1 MSGAHPADPI
11 AEAFEEHRAR
21 LTAVAYRVLGSHAD
35 ADDAVQEAWLR
46 LSRQDAGA
54 IDNLGGWLTTVVGRI
69 SLDLL
74 RSGRTR
80 RTVPLDDRLTDL
92 ARQGDFIDLA
102 DPTDLAV
109 TIDRNPAPEDLV
121 ALGDSI
127 GLALLTVLD
136 SLRPDERLAFVLHDV
151 FAVPHGETGAILGKS
166 ADATKMLTSRAR
178 RKVRAAQHP
187 ASARRRQ
194 REVVQAFLAAARDG
208 RFEQLLQV
216 LHPEVKFTVHSPN
229 GRFVTLGATE
239 VATRARVAGSAARGH
254 TVTVNGRP
262 GVISWSEDGTPLSL
276 LAFTVADGRITGIT
290 ALIDPA
296 RLALM
301 DLPHPV

>member
-11 AEAFEEHRAR
+11 AEAFETHRAR

-46 LSRQDAGA
+46 LSRQDADG

-80 RTVPLDDRLTDL
+80 PTVPLDDRLPE
-92 ARQGDFIDLA
+92 A
-102 DPTDLAV
+102 AV
-109 TIDRNPAPEDLV
+109 TLDDGSTPEELV
-121 ALGDSI
+121 ALGDSV

-151 FAVPHGETGAILGKS
+151 FAVPHGEIGTILGRS

-178 RKVRAAQHP
+178 RKVRAARQS
-187 ASARRRQ
+187 ASDRRQ
-194 REVVQAFLAAARDG
+194 RREVVGAFLAAAREG
-208 RFEQLLQV
+208 RFERLLEL
-216 LHPEVKFTVHSPN
+216 LHPEVEFTVHAPG
-229 GRFVTLGATE
+229 GRFVTIGATE
-239 VATRARVAGSAARGH
+239 VAGRARVAGGAAHGH
-254 TVTVNGRP
+254 AVTVNGRP
-262 GVISWSEDGTPLSL
+262 GVIAWNEDGIPLSL
-276 LAFTVADGRITGIT
+276 LTFTVADGRITEIT
-290 ALIDPA
+290 AVVDPA
-296 RLALM
+296 ELASM
-301 DLPHPV
+301 DLPDLA

>member
-80 RTVPLDDRLTDL
+80 RTVPLDDRLTEP
-92 ARQGDFIDLA
+92 ARQGDLIDLA
-102 DPTDLAV
+102 DPADLAV